1 MVYAVSM
8 VLCGFIIA
16 LVPLFS
22 SYLSLGI
29 LSGFFGL
36 FISANY
42 SFTSIILVEIISL
55 ERFTNAYGV
64 LLLVQ
69 GIANLIGP
77 PLAGQLNNIIKSI
90 LVFELL
96 YKLLMH
102 YFVLGGLFDITN
114 SYDLSFYLAGFFI
127 ALSGLLLFVHPIM
140 KKITRYRRRQKLL
153 NNHKN
158 KILSIDVSN
167 HTK

>member
-1 MVYAVSM
+1 M
-8 VLCGFIIA
+8 VLCGFVIA
-16 LVPLFS
+16 LVPLFG
-22 SYLSLGI
+22 SYLSLAI

-77 PLAGQLNNIIKSI
+77 PLAGKLSVFKNN
-90 LVFELL
+90 
-96 YKLLMH
+96 
-102 YFVLGGLFDITN
+102 YF
-114 SYDLSFYLAGFFI
+114 
-127 ALSGLLLFVHPIM
+127 
-140 KKITRYRRRQKLL
+140 
-153 NNHKN
+153 
-158 KILSIDVSN
+158 
-167 HTK
+167 

>member
-1 MVYAVSM
+1 M
-8 VLCGFIIA
+8 VLCGFVIA
-16 LVPLFS
+16 LIPLYG

-29 LSGFFGL
+29 LSALFGL

-77 PLAGQLNNIIKSI
+77 PLAG
-90 LVFELL
+90 
-96 YKLLMH
+96 
-102 YFVLGGLFDITN
+102 
-114 SYDLSFYLAGFFI
+114 
-127 ALSGLLLFVHPIM
+127 
-140 KKITRYRRRQKLL
+140 
-153 NNHKN
+153 
-158 KILSIDVSN
+158 
-167 HTK
+167 

>member
-8 VLCGFIIA
+8 VLCGVVIA
-16 LVPLFS
+16 LVPLFD

-29 LSGFFGL
+29 LSAFFGL

-42 SFTSIILVEIISL
+42 SFTSIILVELISI

-77 PLAGQLNNIIKSI
+77 PLAGWFNITKST
-90 LVFELL
+90 L
-96 YKLLMH
+96 
-102 YFVLGGLFDITN
+102 
-114 SYDLSFYLAGFFI
+114 
-127 ALSGLLLFVHPIM
+127 
-140 KKITRYRRRQKLL
+140 
-153 NNHKN
+153 
-158 KILSIDVSN
+158 
-167 HTK
+167 

>member
-8 VLCGFIIA
+8 VLCGLTIA
-16 LVPLFS
+16 LVPLFG

-29 LSGFFGL
+29 LSACFGL

-77 PLAGQLNNIIKSI
+77 PLAG
-90 LVFELL
+90 
-96 YKLLMH
+96 
-102 YFVLGGLFDITN
+102 
-114 SYDLSFYLAGFFI
+114 
-127 ALSGLLLFVHPIM
+127 
-140 KKITRYRRRQKLL
+140 
-153 NNHKN
+153 
-158 KILSIDVSN
+158 
-167 HTK
+167 